1 MISNP
6 WFFVAALSLMANAAL
21 LFVLVA
27 ADRELRRL
35 RISNDA
41 LVEDLADLHL
51 QDMQR
56 QIFHSIAR
64 ATPAR
69 RSAVPGLGRV
79 LGQSKRASWN

>member
-6 WFFVAALSLMANAAL
+6 WFILAALSLMANAAL

-27 ADRELRRL
+27 ADRERRRL

-64 ATPAR
+64 VQSDR
-69 RSAVPGLGRV
+69 QSAVPGIGHV
-79 LGQSKRASWN
+79 IGQSRRASWN